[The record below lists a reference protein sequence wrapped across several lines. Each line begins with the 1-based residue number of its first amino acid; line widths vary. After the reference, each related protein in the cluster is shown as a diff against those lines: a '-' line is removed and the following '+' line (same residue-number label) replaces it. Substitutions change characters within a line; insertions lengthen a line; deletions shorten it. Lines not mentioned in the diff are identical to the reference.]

1 MSTSTSTGKVL
12 SKNVKLIT
20 QSDQG
25 GRPDGVQLM
34 VHRGYAYI
42 AHIFSNGVSVM
53 DVRDPKN
60 PKPVNFI
67 PASTRP

>member
-34 VHRGYAYI
+34 VH
-42 AHIFSNGVSVM
+42 
-53 DVRDPKN
+53 
-60 PKPVNFI
+60 
-67 PASTRP
+67 

>member
-1 MSTSTSTGKVL
+1 MSTSAGTTKVL
-12 SKNVKLIT
+12 SKNVNLIS

-42 AHIFSNGVSVM
+42 AHIFSNGVTVM
-53 DVRDPKN
+53 DVR
-60 PKPVNFI
+60 
-67 PASTRP
+67 SQTRIFRRLNTLRA